1 MCAVFMEDRSK
12 LMMWLDMIE
21 HSAVAG
27 HDVAAFVLTLVLH
40 RSNSGVSNDNIAQ
53 WWLSKVEGDEV
64 GLAAKLMW
72 KNAIC
77 TRPLQQ
83 AMFVLQDWRRVSLV
97 LCLLWPC
104 RCVARTDISAE
115 VEAMTL
121 KAQVWFW

>member
-1 MCAVFMEDRSK
+1 MEDRSK

-83 AMFVLQDWRRVSLV
+83 AMFVLQDLAGRLAPGEPSSLPPLAMPVRR
-97 LCLLWPC
+97 
-104 RCVARTDISAE
+104 
-115 VEAMTL
+115 
-121 KAQVWFW
+121 